1 MAQPGQT
8 FSSYDAVG
16 NREDLSN
23 IIYDISPTE
32 TPFMTMIDKVKAT
45 STKHEWQTDSLAAAS
60 ATNAVIEGDDAT
72 TDTSSA
78 TTRLFNYTQISDK
91 VARVTGTQDV
101 VNKAGRKREM
111 AYQMEKRMKEL
122 KRDVESALLANNAQ
136 VAGNDTTARET
147 GGIESWIAT
156 NISKDSASTAATGDG
171 SDAFQSSTTYRAFT
185 EDQLKDVLESCW
197 DNGGNPDVIMVGG
210 INKQALSGFSGNSTR
225 FDKSEDAK
233 LYTAIDV
240 YVSDFGSL
248 QVIPNRFQN
257 TRTAL
262 VLDSAYW
269 AMAELRP
276 FQSHGLAKT
285 GDTERRQI
293 LCEYT
298 LVSRNEAASGAVYD
312 LTNS

>member
-32 TPFMTMIDKVKAT
+32 TPFMSMIDKVKAT
-45 STKHEWQTDSLAAAS
+45 STKHEWQTDSLTAAS

-72 TDTSSA
+72 TDTSTA
-78 TTRLFNYTQISDK
+78 TTRLYNYTQISDK
-91 VARVTGTQDV
+91 VARTTGTQDAV
-101 VNKAGRKREM
+101 DKAGRKREL

-122 KRDVESALLANNAQ
+122 KRDVESALLANNAA
-136 VAGNDTTARET
+136 VVGGDTTARECA
-147 GGIESWIAT
+147 GIEAWI
-156 NISKDSASTAATGDG
+156 NSNKDAASDSTAATGDG
-171 SDAFQSSTTYRAFT
+171 TDARQEGTARAFT
-185 EDQLKDVLESCW
+185 EDQLKSVLQSCW
-197 DNGGNPDVIMVGG
+197 DNGGNPDTIMVGG
-210 INKQALSGFSGNSTR
+210 FNKQTLSGFSGNSSR

-248 QVIPNRFQN
+248 RVVPNRFQN
-257 TRTAL
+257 TKTAL
-262 VLDSAYW
+262 VLDSEYW

-276 FQSHGLAKT
+276 FQSHELAKT
-285 GDTERRQI
+285 GDSERRQI

-298 LVSRNEAASGAVYD
+298 LESRNEAASGAVYD
-312 LTNS
+312 LTTS